1 MNTIPQWLEFCRV
14 HGAQYDDLRD
24 KINLYTLALI
34 HVYQRVSDAHVV
46 KTYDKASKR
55 WRVGIMSVELGLDKR
70 RLITVGKLVAP
81 VLIGR
86 EYVYDE
92 KRNPNF
98 VFAMDAFISAQEH
111 LQALEVIKGV
121 A

>member
-1 MNTIPQWLEFCRV
+1 MNTIPQWLEFCNKLK
-14 HGAQYDDLRD
+14 YDDLRD

-34 HVYQRVSDAHVV
+34 HVHQRVSDAHVV
-46 KTYDKASKR
+46 KSYDKASKR
-55 WRVGIMSVELGLDKR
+55 WRVGIFSVELKLSAR
-70 RLITVGKLVAP
+70 RLIDTGKVVAP
-81 VLIGR
+81 VLIGH
-86 EYVYDE
+86 EYFYDD

-98 VFAMDAFISAQEH
+98 VWSMDAYISAQEH